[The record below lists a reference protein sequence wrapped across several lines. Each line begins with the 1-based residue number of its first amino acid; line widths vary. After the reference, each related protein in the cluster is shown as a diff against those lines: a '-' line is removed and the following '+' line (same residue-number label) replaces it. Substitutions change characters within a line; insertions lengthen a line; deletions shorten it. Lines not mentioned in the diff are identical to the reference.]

1 MRQVAALFVLACSLA
16 AVPAAAQTCP
26 PNDPLCTK
34 DQAGKEKQKPKLKTD
49 DDQTPAA
56 KEPPAKDAEKAA
68 DLKPAF
74 KPVAKSESDASARGV
89 ITLAEVTITGRI
101 QKPIAA
107 VDVGRIS
114 PRLTLSELR
123 QPFIDRIEKA
133 IYSDPF

>member
-1 MRQVAALFVLACSLA
+1 MRTVRTVAAVVGIAWGLWAL
-16 AVPAAAQTCP
+16 PAAAQTCP

-34 DQAGKEKQKPKLKTD
+34 DSPGKSKPKMKSD
-49 DDQTPAA
+49 DAEAPPAPAA
-56 KEPPAKDAEKAA
+56 AAPPPTKAA
-68 DLKPAF
+68 
-74 KPVAKSESDASARGV
+74 SDAPARGV

-107 VDVGRIS
+107 VDVGRIA

-123 QPFIDRIEKA
+123 QPFLDRIEKA